1 MLEFEILGII
11 LGILQGLFEWLP
23 ISSEGQLVIILAQF
37 WEINFVDATTLA
49 FFAHIGT
56 ALVVFIY
63 YRKDYYSMIRAC
75 YLWIINRVKPEN
87 QLEIDQRSLNLF
99 ILVLLVS
106 IFTLPT
112 ALLSL
117 LIVED
122 LILSLNQSLGF
133 NLSEIITLMV
143 GIFLILTGITL
154 YYRTK
159 FADSLSGVTK
169 FEDLPISHAII
180 LGLLQGFTAIP
191 GISRSGITITY
202 LLIGSKLDQNESLR
216 ASFIVG
222 APVTLGAGFLQVLR
236 GKIMFVST
244 GITNQSDIIIM
255 NYLGA
260 ILMII
265 SAFIIGALTLKT
277 FLEAAKKV
285 RFDYFLVIF
294 GIIAVLAVLIGF
306 LLF

>member
-1 MLEFEILGII
+1 MLEFEILGIL

-23 ISSEGQLVIILAQF
+23 VSSEGQLVIVLAQF

-56 ALVVFIY
+56 ALVVFIF
-63 YRKDYYSMIRAC
+63 YRHEYYSMIRAC
-75 YLWIINRVKPEN
+75 YFWISNKGKPEN
-87 QLEIDQRSLNLF
+87 QLNVDQESLNMF
-99 ILVLLVS
+99 ILVIIVS
-106 IFTLPT
+106 LFTLPT
-112 ALLSL
+112 AMLSL
-117 LIVED
+117 LIIED
-122 LILSLNQSLGF
+122 LILSLNQSIGF
-133 NLSEIITLMV
+133 NLSEIITLFV
-143 GIFLILTGITL
+143 GVFLIITGIIL

-159 FADSLSGVTK
+159 FTDSLSSDLK
-169 FEDLPISHAII
+169 FEDLPLVQAIT
-180 LGLLQGFTAIP
+180 LGLLQGFTAIT
-191 GISRSGITITY
+191 GISRSGITVTY

-244 GITNQSDIIIM
+244 GIVNESNIIIM

-260 ILMII
+260 VLMIVT
-265 SAFIIGALTLKT
+265 AFFIGVLTLKA
-277 FLEAAKKV
+277 FLEVAKEI

-294 GIIAVLAVLIGF
+294 GLIAVIVVIIGF
-306 LLF
+306 LL